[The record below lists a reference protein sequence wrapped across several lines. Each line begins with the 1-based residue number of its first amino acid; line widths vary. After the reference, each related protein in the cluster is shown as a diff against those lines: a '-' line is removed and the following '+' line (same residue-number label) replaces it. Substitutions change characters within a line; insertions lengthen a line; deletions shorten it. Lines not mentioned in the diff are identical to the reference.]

1 MRRLLLLTIISLI
14 IISLNYSCIPRDTA
28 DLGNG
33 YYYVNHSIIFGHK
46 ENSSVIA
53 CDTFL
58 IYMSVE
64 DYNMNNDYIL
74 ARQVPD
80 KENIWHYVD
89 SIKQDSVCKKL
100 KEALSIGTCYWIVVK
115 KQREVEGPMTRAEF
129 DHKRDSLGITMNLPE
144 K

>member
-28 DLGNG
+28 DLGGG
-33 YYYVNHSIIFGHK
+33 YYYVNHSIIYGHK
-46 ENSSVIA
+46 ENTSVIA

-74 ARQVPD
+74 ARQVLD
-80 KENIWHYVD
+80 KDNIWYYVD
-89 SIKQDSVCKKL
+89 SIKQDSVRKKL
-100 KEALSIGTCYWIVVK
+100 EEALSIGTCYWIIDK
-115 KQREVEGPMTRAEF
+115 KRKDVLGPMRRVEF
-129 DHKRDSLGITMNLPE
+129 DCARESLGISINLT